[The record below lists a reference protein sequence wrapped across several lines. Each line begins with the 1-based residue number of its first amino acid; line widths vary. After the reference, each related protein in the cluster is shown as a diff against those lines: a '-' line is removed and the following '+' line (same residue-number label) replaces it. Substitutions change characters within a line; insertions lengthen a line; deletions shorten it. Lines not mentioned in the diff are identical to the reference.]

1 MKRFVPH
8 PLLSLALVL
17 MWLLLTRF
25 SLGNLVL
32 GGIIALVAAWALSA
46 LQPRG
51 PRIRRW
57 DQIGKLMGIV
67 TYDIIRS
74 NMSVAWLILTGG
86 RQGQRRSQFIDIPLD
101 LRSPSALAL
110 LSIIVTAT
118 PGTAWVEYRTSSGVL
133 LLHVFDVI
141 DEATWRELIKNR
153 YEALLLEIFE

>member
-51 PRIRRW
+51 PRMRRW

>member
-32 GGIIALVAAWALSA
+32 GGIIALVAGWALSA

-51 PRIRRW
+51 PRMRRW
-57 DQIGKLMGIV
+57 DQIGTLMGIV

-101 LRSPSALAL
+101 LRNPSALAL

>member
-32 GGIIALVAAWALSA
+32 GGIIALVAGWALSA